1 MRSLLFLIL
10 SLISFTCLAQKEQR
24 VFLWDVSES
33 LKSNGMWKPLQD
45 ALVDGINFIDNDDES
60 RIVLVPFYS
69 QPLVDEIMDVPANAD
84 GKKRLIEFIKNRE
97 CKPDGLGSMTNIVDA
112 LKKFHQISKNEYLN
126 YMFLYTDGKNELG
139 NLGTELRSWNSK
151 NASSN
156 KYGFYVLVHIAADNK
171 DVRAAEKNQDNFWVV
186 PDAKQK
192 IVICSI
198 KDTWVK
204 DVRETQKPLVLSV
217 QGKTQIFDGDVD
229 IQSNTNPYYQLKNI
243 KTDIRNSMISFE
255 ISPKCNLS
263 TCPKEYDLKINIR
276 KMGGSPY
283 SFITPQVIKV
293 KCINKPIKILKIGI
307 K

>member
-1 MRSLLFLIL
+1 
-10 SLISFTCLAQKEQR
+10 
-24 VFLWDVSES
+24 
-33 LKSNGMWKPLQD
+33 MWKPLQD

-69 QPLVDEIMDVPANAD
+69 QPLEGEIIDVPANAD
-84 GKKRLIEFIKNRE
+84 GKKKLIEFIKNRE

-126 YMFLYTDGKNELG
+126 YMFLYTDGINELG
-139 NLGTELRSWNSK
+139 DLGTELQSWNSK
-151 NASSN
+151 NANSN
-156 KYGFYVLVHIAADNK
+156 KYGFYVLVHKAADNK
-171 DVRAAEKNQDNFWVV
+171 DVRVAEKNQDNFWVV

-255 ISPKCNLS
+255 ISPKCKLS

-276 KMGGSPY
+276 KIGGSPY
-283 SFITPQVIKV
+283 SFITPQVINV